1 MKTIFGR
8 TFAATAALL
17 IASFVLLGSSVAM
30 LSFRYNREE
39 REQSLTT
46 SAEYLVDA
54 AGEYTWN
61 GDVVRNPYLSLA
73 VSLSAK
79 MSGSQIAITNSTGL
93 LVASP
98 EGVESSVRLY
108 VSENVMERVKRGE
121 YVGSGNLGIYAG
133 DFFTV
138 GLPVRSNGEFCG
150 AVFVSVTSTAFQK
163 MIGQFIKL
171 FVIMAVLVL
180 AVSSL
185 WAYFYTRR
193 LTEPLKQMA
202 DASRAFGR
210 GDFGERVATDE
221 DTALEIRDLAA
232 SLNRMAESLDKSETR
247 RREFIANVS
256 HELKTPM
263 TSISGY
269 VDGIL
274 DGVIPPEK
282 EKKYLETVSAETKR
296 LSRLV
301 AQMLELSR
309 MEAEEDE
316 PIKKTA
322 FDLCETARQVL
333 IAQERKI
340 TDKNLEV
347 SVELDEPAEVLGDAD
362 SIYRVVFNLVENAV
376 KYSDEGTPLE
386 IRITKQG
393 GRALFEVSDIGRPIP
408 PEEKEL
414 IFERFHKT
422 DRSRAS
428 EGLGLGLYL
437 VKRILARHGEDVVCM
452 PDGKRTTMRFGLA
465 LVPKR

>member
-17 IASFVLLGSSVAM
+17 LASFVLLGSSVAM

-39 REQSLTT
+39 REQSLKS
-46 SAEYLVDA
+46 SAEYLVEA

-61 GDVVRNPYLSLA
+61 GDVFRNPALSGA

-79 MSGSQIAITNSTGL
+79 ISGSQIAITDSTGL

-98 EGVESSVRLY
+98 EGVEGVLRLY
-108 VSENVMERVKRGE
+108 VSENVMNRVKRGE
-121 YVGSGNLGIYAG
+121 YVGTGNLGGLYTS

-171 FVIMAVLVL
+171 FVMMAVLVL
-180 AVSSL
+180 LVSSL

-210 GDFGERVATDE
+210 GDFGERIPPDE
-221 DTALEIRDLAA
+221 DTALEIQDLAT

-263 TSISGY
+263 TSIGGY

-301 AQMLELSR
+301 TQMLELSR

-316 PIKKTA
+316 PIKRTA

-340 TDKNLEV
+340 TDKRLDV

-386 IRITKQG
+386 IKISKQG
-393 GRALFEVSDIGRPIP
+393 GRAIFSVSDIGRPIP

-437 VKRILARHGEDVVCM
+437 VKRILARHGEDVVCV
-452 PDGKRTTMRFGLA
+452 PDGAKTTMRFGLA
-465 LVPKR
+465 LVKR